1 MDEFANVP
9 GQVIMPEN
17 KQKEVFSISA
27 DRVNRETIC
36 NVVFLKKKYTDLV
49 NLYMHTKNE

>member
-9 GQVIMPEN
+9 GQVIMPEI
-17 KQKEVFSISA
+17 KQKETLGKSK
-27 DRVNRETIC
+27 DRVKRGTIC

>member
-36 NVVFLKKKYTDLV
+36 NVVFLKRKMNILIQ
-49 NLYMHTKNE
+49 